1 VIGVGLLGVGV
12 LADLAL
18 VQMVGIIAGALSSLL
33 LATPLLVDLKM
44 RDPRFRDQ
52 AERVRSRRATALSR
66 AGTAPAVASGSS
78 AAPLVEASPAW
89 SPPTT
94 SRWPARSA
102 GAGAHGRG
110 GRARPHRQGRPPP
123 DRAGPGPAPDRQAPP
138 VTAPAEPDLDDD
150 GSLARAAGLVV
161 DVPDFPHPGILF
173 KDLTGVFADGAAFA
187 AVATELAARAGDAD
201 VVAGIEARGFLLGA
215 AVALVAGT
223 GVVPVRKAGKLP
235 RVAASRTYDLEYGS
249 AALELPAGA
258 ITPGA
263 RVFVVDDVLAT
274 GGTGAAA
281 AELLAEAGADVVG
294 FGVLLELTALGGR
307 DRLAPLPVHALLT
320 A

>member
-1 VIGVGLLGVGV
+1 
-12 LADLAL
+12 
-18 VQMVGIIAGALSSLL
+18 M
-33 LATPLLVDLKM
+33 
-44 RDPRFRDQ
+44 
-52 AERVRSRRATALSR
+52 
-66 AGTAPAVASGSS
+66 
-78 AAPLVEASPAW
+78 
-89 SPPTT
+89 
-94 SRWPARSA
+94 
-102 GAGAHGRG
+102 
-110 GRARPHRQGRPPP
+110 
-123 DRAGPGPAPDRQAPP
+123 
-138 VTAPAEPDLDDD
+138 TAPAEPDLDDD

-161 DVPDFPHPGILF
+161 DVPDYPHPGILF

-258 ITPGA
+258 VTPGA

-274 GGTGAAA
+274 GGTGAAT